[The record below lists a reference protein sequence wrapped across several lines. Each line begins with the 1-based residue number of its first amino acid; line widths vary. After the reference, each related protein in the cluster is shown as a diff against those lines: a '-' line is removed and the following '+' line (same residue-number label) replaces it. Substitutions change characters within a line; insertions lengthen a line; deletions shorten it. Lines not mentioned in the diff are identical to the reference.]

1 MKNHR
6 MILVRNE
13 TASPDIRSFQA
24 TVREILNQYIR
35 DVNRERD
42 QNNKLPIAIAHI
54 VDIPLKDSIADVL
67 KNVNKVSWFK
77 LRFFPLNNDLDPT
90 PLAQHIRE
98 KMGKAGSKTAN
109 IVFNSPGSKKGI
121 SEMITET
128 GGMAVASLQI
138 VDNDGEKRRI
148 KEGSFSSTAKIEY
161 DGNIRP
167 NGDEYLISQ
176 AKKDGIIA
184 NISPE
189 NARLYE
195 QTKDYLKTLIS
206 QHSN

>member
-1 MKNHR
+1 
-6 MILVRNE
+6 MI
-13 TASPDIRSFQA
+13 A
-24 TVREILNQYIR
+24 
-35 DVNRERD
+35 
-42 QNNKLPIAIAHI
+42 
-54 VDIPLKDSIADVL
+54 
-67 KNVNKVSWFK
+67 
-77 LRFFPLNNDLDPT
+77 
-90 PLAQHIRE
+90 
-98 KMGKAGSKTAN
+98 
-109 IVFNSPGSKKGI
+109 
-121 SEMITET
+121 ET

-195 QTKDYLKTLIS
+195 QTKDYLKSLIS